1 MKASSLFRKF
11 RKIWLILNGRERRRA
26 MLQLL
31 LTIMGMFLEMLGIG
45 LVIPAV
51 MLMTQDDLGAKYPV
65 VQPYLEAL
73 GNPTKKEL
81 IVGGMLTLVSVY
93 VVKSVF
99 LAFVAWRQN
108 RF

>member
-1 MKASSLFRKF
+1 
-11 RKIWLILNGRERRRA
+11 

-73 GNPTKKEL
+73 GNPTKKE
-81 IVGGMLTLVSVY
+81 
-93 VVKSVF
+93 
-99 LAFVAWRQN
+99 
-108 RF
+108 